1 MKMKVEYIIAKNGN
15 VEHLIQAT
23 EPNEFNNFLLFNLEL
38 TLKDFERKREVMK
51 MVKLKEIL
59 KESKTGIFEGERA
72 KLRDFTDKTISITKV
87 SDVLT
92 GDYGDY
98 RVIQFQHNRKN
109 YTAVI
114 NSKTVVYKKLDL
126 IAKALENEKSVE
138 ATVKQIQSKK
148 SKRKYL
154 DLV

>member
-1 MKMKVEYIIAKNGN
+1 MIVEYIITKNGN

-38 TLKDFERKREVMK
+38 TLEDFEIKKEVIK

-59 KESKTGIFEGERA
+59 KESKTGIFQGERA
-72 KLRDFTDKTISITKV
+72 KLRDFIDKTISITNV

-98 RVIQFQHNRKN
+98 KVIQFQHNKKN
-109 YTAVI
+109 YTTVI
-114 NSKTVVYKKLDL
+114 NSKTVAYKKLDL
-126 IAKALENEKSVE
+126 IAEALKNEKSVE